1 MKNSITFIFLC
12 LFFKTLGQ
20 IGINTTF
27 PKGALDI
34 ESINTGVLI
43 PRVQLTSTLDNTTV
57 INPVGGALS
66 TSTLIYNI
74 APAGVVPNNVLIGF
88 YFWNNSTS
96 KWIPIQGNS
105 NWEKNGNN
113 TISTPST
120 PLVYGTSVIGATEN
134 FLGTT
139 DFNDLTLGTN
149 NIERVRVKN
158 ITGNIG
164 VGTANPSTTLEI
176 TSAGT
181 TELRLSSRGFFGP
194 TRFSMISDKELINEW
209 RPTFIESADSGSFTG
224 RMDFFTNGTGI
235 ANKFGSVRAMSITN
249 SKVGI
254 GIINPTEKLHVF
266 QNTDSNK
273 SVIYSEARQ
282 ISTGTDYD
290 NIAIKGYGRAM
301 PSWGYGNGVMGIGDV
316 ANSYFATGVYAH
328 LGSTTPVFPNTNQAL
343 FANGNNL
350 GNAAIF
356 AGGNVGIGTT
366 IGTNPSNLL
375 HINSASSGALRIVDG
390 TEGNKK
396 VLTSNATGVATWQ
409 SVGIENIQADLSA
422 VAGVN
427 IPYTQTANYL
437 QTGASITL
445 PPGRYSVNVTML
457 LSTVPGVYVNS
468 NEAFWV
474 RSSFSDSSGINPLPT
489 LDIIGSNLVSGN
501 QIPSTLYSLITGVV
515 IINNTTAANKTY
527 YYVAGR
533 VVTNNSTRTLANF
546 GGNYWAEN
554 NIIAYKLN

>member
-1 MKNSITFIFLC
+1 MKNCITIIFLC
-12 LFFKTLGQ
+12 LFFRSQGQ

-43 PRVQLTSTLDNTTV
+43 PRVQLTSDLDNTTV
-57 INPVGGALS
+57 INPLGGALS

-74 APAGVVPNNVLIGF
+74 APAGVVPNNVLKGF
-88 YFWNNSTS
+88 YYWNNSSS
-96 KWIPIQGNS
+96 KWIPIQGDT
-105 NWEKNGNN
+105 NWIKNGNN
-113 TISTPST
+113 SISTPPT

-139 DFNDLTLGTN
+139 DINDLTLGTN
-149 NIERVRVKN
+149 NIERMRVKN
-158 ITGNIG
+158 TTGNIG

-301 PSWGYGNGVMGIGDV
+301 PNWGYGNGVMGIGDV

-328 LGSTTPVFPNTNQAL
+328 LGTTAPVFPNTNQAL

-350 GNAAIF
+350 ANAAIF

-375 HINSASSGALRIVDG
+375 HINSTSSGALRIVDG

-489 LDIIGSNLVSGN
+489 PDIIGSNLVSGN

-515 IINNTTAANKTY
+515 IINNTTATNKTY